1 MNDINT
7 CGTSYRGHF
16 YLPYARVIELLG
28 QPNAQSDGHKTDLE
42 WSFEKDGVV
51 ATVYNW
57 KNGPNYTGKGSVEDI
72 NIWNIGGFGVRS
84 VYLVSDMLEGNGQI
98 HYIPSD
104 EIADGYY
111 K

>member
-1 MNDINT
+1 MNDIKRE
-7 CGTSYRGHF
+7 GTSYRGHF

-28 QPNAQSDGHKTDLE
+28 KPNAQSDGFKTDLE

-84 VYLVSDMLEGNGQI
+84 VYLVSDMLDGNGQI

>member
-1 MNDINT
+1 MEDINT
-7 CGTSYRGHF
+7 TGTSYRGHF

-42 WSFEKDGVV
+42 WSFEKDGGV